1 MKMQHFPHSPSY
13 ADILKYHFPIS
24 FPIFREGT
32 MCNAA
37 ERTPFGIQENWVL
50 NLGTQFCDLGQVT

>member
-1 MKMQHFPHSPSY
+1 MQNFPLSSSN

-24 FPIFREGT
+24 FPIFREET
-32 MCNAA
+32 VT

-50 NLGTQFCDLGQVT
+50 DLAQLSSVTLGNLLNL